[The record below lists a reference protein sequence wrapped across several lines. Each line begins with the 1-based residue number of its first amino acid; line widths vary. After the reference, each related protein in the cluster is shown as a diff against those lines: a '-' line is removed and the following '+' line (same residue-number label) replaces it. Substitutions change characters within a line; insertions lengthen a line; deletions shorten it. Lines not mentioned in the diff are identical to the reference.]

1 MSELTTR
8 AVELEGGLFVVPKG
22 ANKREALLTATC
34 AVNSVKQ
41 RLDLA
46 VGEDQAITTNDAWM
60 LSQILEGAQ
69 ALLEACE

>member
-41 RLDLA
+41 RT
-46 VGEDQAITTNDAWM
+46 GSCGGRGSSHHHQ
-60 LSQILEGAQ
+60 
-69 ALLEACE
+69 